1 MLEYGYAILD
11 TLVLGIQPE
20 PKVKASMNE
29 IEMQKRLK
37 LAQVHQAEAQKAID
51 IKLAEARAEA
61 KHLNGVGLARQR
73 SAMVEGFAAC
83 VDRLNVAEDDK
94 FSSDATELLLTTQY
108 MDLLDAVAEDARTRG
123 NERPGTQTQLM
134 LPTGI
139 DSVDEMRA
147 RLRVF
152 AGAFKK

>member
-1 MLEYGYAILD
+1 
-11 TLVLGIQPE
+11 
-20 PKVKASMNE
+20 
-29 IEMQKRLK
+29 
-37 LAQVHQAEAQKAID
+37 
-51 IKLAEARAEA
+51 
-61 KHLNGVGLARQR
+61 
-73 SAMVEGFAAC
+73 MVEGFAAC
-83 VDRLNVAEDDK
+83 VDTLNVAEDDK

-139 DSVDEMRA
+139 DAVDEMRA

>member
-1 MLEYGYAILD
+1 
-11 TLVLGIQPE
+11 
-20 PKVKASMNE
+20 
-29 IEMQKRLK
+29 
-37 LAQVHQAEAQKAID
+37 
-51 IKLAEARAEA
+51 LAEARAEA

-83 VDRLNVAEDDK
+83 VDTLNVTEDDK